1 MPEDFSEQEAQQ
13 SKMCIPQSDT
23 SLKTVDKSTTPKSL
37 NLLAEA
43 TLITQPATDNKK
55 VGAESI
61 SKLSDETPVE
71 EEER

>member
-13 SKMCIPQSDT
+13 SKMCIPQSDM